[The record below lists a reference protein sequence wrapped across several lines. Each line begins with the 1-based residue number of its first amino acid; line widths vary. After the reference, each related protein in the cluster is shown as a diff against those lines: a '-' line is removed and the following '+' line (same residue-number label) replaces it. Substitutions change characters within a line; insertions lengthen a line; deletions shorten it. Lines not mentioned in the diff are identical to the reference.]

1 MNSGNLQREYGT
13 SSVDVFLVFSMS
25 MIIMI
30 NDVAFLKIWYDL
42 GKMKLKRSIHVTYI
56 VHIDFTKVT
65 LMAMLA

>member
-1 MNSGNLQREYGT
+1 
-13 SSVDVFLVFSMS
+13 
-25 MIIMI
+25 MI

-42 GKMKLKRSIHVTYI
+42 GKMKLKRLIHVTYI